1 MKLSK
6 YIAITVLS
14 LSLAISACGCD
25 KDYTVGTPFENT
37 DGSGNATAT
46 PGGEAVPT
54 ESTDKPEGSGDK
66 TTPAPTKTDNDT
78 NPGSDPTASPTGTEP
93 TGEAT
98 TDIPTEAPTGEPAT
112 VTSAPISRDKF
123 DRAEYRNMTF
133 LIWLPAF
140 EYGAF
145 TGQESK
151 GTFDYAVFSEVT
163 KEEVL
168 AYVSQLKN
176 AGYNLKVSESSTSDT
191 WTYTACNE
199 KDWKAVLTYKNNT
212 LTLGSGFEEA
222 KEDDQNEE
230 LRRLYSTTMLQY
242 VPEFKSGTFTGSSSS
257 GSSGADGNYIMY
269 SEVTKDSVLSYI
281 EQVKSAGYIY
291 APEENYEGSSI
302 WYIALNEESFECSV
316 EFDGSS
322 LKIGCTDCSED

>member
-123 DRAEYRNMTF
+123 DRAEGKSII
-133 LIWLPAF
+133 LICQYCFP
-140 EYGAF
+140 
-145 TGQESK
+145 
-151 GTFDYAVFSEVT
+151 VFFVT
-163 KEEVL
+163 CRI
-168 AYVSQLKN
+168 SP
-176 AGYNLKVSESSTSDT
+176 
-191 WTYTACNE
+191 C
-199 KDWKAVLTYKNNT
+199 
-212 LTLGSGFEEA
+212 
-222 KEDDQNEE
+222 
-230 LRRLYSTTMLQY
+230 
-242 VPEFKSGTFTGSSSS
+242 
-257 GSSGADGNYIMY
+257 
-269 SEVTKDSVLSYI
+269 
-281 EQVKSAGYIY
+281 
-291 APEENYEGSSI
+291 
-302 WYIALNEESFECSV
+302 
-316 EFDGSS
+316 
-322 LKIGCTDCSED
+322 IGCGRFAYF